1 MDNRL
6 IMDDIKCLCVQIN
19 HLERIANDTVDW
31 LELESTTLLDIKG
44 AYAILAIALENAVLE
59 NEVK

>member
-6 IMDDIKCLCVQIN
+6 IMDDIKCLCAQIN
-19 HLERIANDTVDW
+19 HLERIANNTVDW

-44 AYAILAIALENAVLE
+44 AYTVLAMALENAVIE
-59 NEVK
+59 NTIK